1 MSSSYRALITII
13 ALVSVLVPLTMAELS
28 ISDVEVVDAH
38 GKYFLFFNITTDTS
52 PISLYPFFQDGII
65 SSGGCTPGDQHRI
78 LFKDSI
84 LQSGSSTM
92 AAVYCPGALDGQANF
107 TFTYHN
113 YTSEPAELMITDP
126 IQVDFTI
133 DDLTR
138 LDLVEGG
145 FIECAAGKEAR
156 GLPVS
161 VGHRVELGV
170 GNERNVAYYVTNM
183 LADGFYPLLIKY
195 SFTFLEFDESE
206 GKLRI
211 EGNNTEVVN
220 FTFDCADGMDTKK
233 DIGNITVYHRD
244 IDCANENDASTAVLW
259 VGYNNED
266 IIVVD
271 NDMASGEYYAHMEFP
286 PQSWRFSFHR
296 DENAIQIIK
305 TKCMLFKDTVMY
317 TLVRNATHLS
327 YQEGKPLVDVSKLS
341 TLSGRLTSANRE
353 VIDGRLVYRYT
364 SNYTHVKYGE
374 DPQPISALPKWYVEK
389 EVLITREIN
398 GQGQEMVRQ
407 VPTEWELDFLAHG
420 ISGEGVVSW
429 NFSSAEYGVEYNIT
443 TVYLVITPV
452 DIYAPDT
459 VEVIPVQNNTVAF
472 TMRNN
477 MVDGDIRLCAKAST
491 GWHALVRKEG
501 INLPCQ
507 NITVAKNN
515 ETETQVLFW
524 SDGDE
529 TGTVKIEVYNTR
541 DGLLVGTKGVEV
553 GAARFKKF
561 DIGTYS
567 CTVAGP
573 PAGELAEPRC
583 DLSFRNEGNL
593 AELVYYSVILD
604 TITPAF
610 SMNQVQL
617 SKYSERTTNHTAT
630 MYGCALTDGEKKLL
644 AHLDKSL
651 FFSQLATMVTGEVSE
666 LAGSYT
672 VTFGTTKG
680 LLINI
685 NQTAY
690 DALRTSLT
698 TMLATPTLGN
708 AKELTAIITDY
719 KFTLLSHLMGK
730 CELAATSTVNATLMV
745 CSEDPA
751 SGCSER
757 TIAMGPFKFTPSFN
771 ITNSHP
777 KLYLRPGDKASAI
790 VSLTNGQGFPIRFKL
805 SSNDACSKYIGAIDK
820 ETEPM
825 EEYSISLNITTA
837 TDQSDECTF
846 IVTAHPVGIADAALS
861 TELELVITKEDHFG
875 MKMSATSSLSGSPGE
890 TVEFFV
896 NVSNTGNVEDTYDIV
911 INGTGDTVLGSPIAR
926 SLKAAAHQPLVIPFT
941 MGLPDNAA
949 GTYNLL
955 ATVTSQTK
963 PGEITESM
971 PIKIDILRPNIVVD
985 IPPKLEKG
993 SVIKIKNNGTAPA
1006 TFKLTLDGELKNC
1019 LSIKDKEYTV
1029 EDGKE
1034 IELTVDFRCKV
1045 SEMDDKNKKLTLG
1058 IDGGKQL
1065 SFNKVTR
1072 VVTRTLDD
1080 IDTDPGQPTSTP
1092 EPTATPAPTPAATPE
1107 PTEDAG
1113 DDDFAEDPYDKP
1125 EPTPDPEVSGTTTE
1139 GGSSAMLY
1147 AIAALGGILLLAGG
1161 GVAFMMQK
1169 EAARK
1174 AAMKANLQKAMTS
1187 YSGGQQ
1193 QNQQQW
1199 GSGGYR

>member
-1 MSSSYRALITII
+1 MSPAYRALITII
-13 ALVSVLVPLTMAELS
+13 ALVSVLVPLTMAELA
-28 ISDVEVVDAH
+28 IGDVEVVDAH
-38 GKYFLFFNITTDTS
+38 GKYFLFFTITTDTS
-52 PISLYPFFQDGII
+52 AISLYPFFQDGIV
-65 SSGGCTPGDQHRI
+65 SLGGCTPGDQHRI
-78 LFKDSI
+78 LFKDSV
-84 LQSGSSTM
+84 LQSGGSTT

-113 YTSEPAELMITDP
+113 YTSEPPELMITDP

-145 FIECAAGKEAR
+145 FIECAVGKEAR
-156 GLPVS
+156 DLPIS
-161 VGHRVELGV
+161 IGHRVELGV
-170 GNERNVAYYVTNM
+170 GGEQDVAYYVTNM

-195 SFTFLEFDESE
+195 SFTFLEFNESE
-206 GKLRI
+206 GRLRI

-244 IDCANENDASTAVLW
+244 IDCASENDASKAVLW

-296 DENAIQIIK
+296 DENAIQTIV

-317 TLVRNATHLS
+317 ALVRNATHLS
-327 YQEGKPLVDVSKLS
+327 YQEGKPQIDVSQLS
-341 TLSGRLTSANRE
+341 KLSGRLTSASRE
-353 VIDGRLVYRYT
+353 LIDGRLVYRYT

-407 VPTEWELDFLAHG
+407 VPTEWDLDFLAHG

-459 VEVIPVQNNTVAF
+459 IEVVPVQNNTVAF
-472 TMRNN
+472 TLRNN

-491 GWHALVRKEG
+491 GWHTLVRKNET
-501 INLPCQ
+501 NLPCQ
-507 NITVAKNN
+507 NITVAKGD
-515 ETETQVLFW
+515 EAETQVLFW
-524 SDGDE
+524 SDGEE

-561 DIGTYS
+561 NIGTYS
-567 CTVAGP
+567 CAVAVP
-573 PAGELAEPRC
+573 PAGELAETSC

-593 AELVYYSVILD
+593 AEVVYYSVILD

-617 SKYSERTTNHTAT
+617 SKYSERTTNHTAI
-630 MYGCALTDGEKKLL
+630 MYGCTLTDGEKKLL

-672 VTFGTTKG
+672 VAFGTTKG

-708 AKELTAIITDY
+708 AKELTSTITDY
-719 KFTLLSHLMGK
+719 KFTLISHLMGK
-730 CELAATSTVNATLMV
+730 CELATTSLVNATLMV

-757 TIAMGPFKFTPSFN
+757 TITMNSFKFTPSFN
-771 ITNSHP
+771 ITNTHP

-825 EEYSISLNITTA
+825 EVYDIALNITA
-837 TDQSDECTF
+837 STDKSDECTF
-846 IVTAHPVGIADAALS
+846 IVTAHPVGVADAALS

-875 MKMSATSSLSGSPGE
+875 MKMSATSSLSGVPGE

-911 INGTGDTVLGSPIAR
+911 INGTGDTVLGSPITR
-926 SLKAAAHQPLVIPFT
+926 SLKAAAYQPLVIPFT
-941 MGLPDNAA
+941 MGLPENAA
-949 GTYNLL
+949 GTYTLL

-971 PIKIDILRPNIVVD
+971 PINIDILRPNIVVD